1 MPAALHVQL
10 VLFCS
15 SWGLFSNANPSHHTP
30 SCSSAAPSAS
40 IIRVDNRG
48 CFAGTMHH
56 PLSIS
61 ILEGQCFLQRPG
73 ATVCPSPDHPWDWNS
88 YLHWGLSMR
97 YIVHVCNSYCE
108 SHGCKLGS
116 MVINVG
122 QDIPFLRLC
131 WLGAIFRPTF
141 ASATSHPG

>member
-1 MPAALHVQL
+1 MQTTKKRARTKGTKAALIGKSLREFECIVGSD
-10 VLFCS
+10 VMTF
-15 SWGLFSNANPSHHTP
+15 
-30 SCSSAAPSAS
+30 
-40 IIRVDNRG
+40 
-48 CFAGTMHH
+48 
-56 PLSIS
+56 
-61 ILEGQCFLQRPG
+61 
-73 ATVCPSPDHPWDWNS
+73 SPDHPWDWNS